1 MSQESNTVVIG
12 GEFDT
17 GKRPLLGSALRG
29 LACKCPNCGKGQIFD
44 GFLKVKPA
52 CEKCGEDLSH
62 HRADD
67 LPAYL
72 NIFFVGHVVLGTMMV
87 FMTWKLLSMW
97 ATMFVTIFICVAAAF
112 LFMRP
117 LKGMVVG
124 IQWAL
129 RMHGFGGH
137 HD

>member
-1 MSQESNTVVIG
+1 MRESDEMIVF
-12 GEFDT
+12 GEQDDRSMLHAA
-17 GKRPLLGSALRG
+17 KLGIR
-29 LACKCPNCGKGQIFD
+29 CKCPNCGEGQMFD
-44 GFLKVKPA
+44 GFLKVTPA
-52 CEKCGEDLSH
+52 CAVCEEDLSH

-72 NIFFVGHVVLGTMMV
+72 NIFIVGHIVFVGMV
-87 FMTWKLLSMW
+87 YFMTFKLMGMW
-97 ATMFVTIFICVAAAF
+97 ETMFLAIAVCLVAAG
-112 LFMRP
+112 LLMQP

-129 RMHGFGGH
+129 RMHGFGGQ